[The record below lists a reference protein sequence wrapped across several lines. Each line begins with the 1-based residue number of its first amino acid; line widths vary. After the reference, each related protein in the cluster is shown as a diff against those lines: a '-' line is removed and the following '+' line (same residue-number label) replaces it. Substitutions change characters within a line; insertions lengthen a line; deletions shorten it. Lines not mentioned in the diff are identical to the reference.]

1 MNDLIRRALLG
12 DREAQEECTKQGIVL
27 PCPFCGGEAEL
38 KQLSGRWAVCCK
50 THCVGTKIYGNK
62 AKALTA
68 WNTRQ
73 GPPIGRC
80 ETCSYWIKTTC
91 YCWKSK
97 IFGQSCRK
105 DEYCSSWTSK
115 EEAENG

>member
-1 MNDLIRRALLG
+1 MTDLIRRALLG
-12 DREAQEECTKQGIVL
+12 DREAQEECTRRGIVL

-62 AKALTA
+62 NKALTA

-73 GPPIGRC
+73 APPR
-80 ETCSYWIKTTC
+80 
-91 YCWKSK
+91 
-97 IFGQSCRK
+97 
-105 DEYCSSWTSK
+105 
-115 EEAENG
+115 EEADHEAD

>member
-1 MNDLIRRALLG
+1 MDAKPQKYIFWRAKPMNDIIRRALVG

-50 THCVGTKIYGNK
+50 THCVGTKIHGNK

-68 WNTRQ
+68 WNARQ
-73 GPPIGRC
+73 APPR
-80 ETCSYWIKTTC
+80 
-91 YCWKSK
+91 
-97 IFGQSCRK
+97 
-105 DEYCSSWTSK
+105 
-115 EEAENG
+115 EEAGHEAD